1 MTMMRGV
8 FTVGFWTL
16 VSRVMGFL
24 RDVLIA
30 GALGASPV
38 AEAFFLAFSLPNL
51 FRRFFA
57 EGAFNIAF
65 VPMFSKKLASD
76 DGPLS
81 FARDALSMLALVLIV
96 LNALA
101 MLLMPYL
108 VWAMASGFVGDARF
122 DLTVLFGRIAFPYI
136 LFISLAALISGV
148 LNAAGRFVAA
158 AAAPVLLNIC
168 FILALFAAQWLG
180 WDIGLTLAWSVPLAG
195 IAQLAVLWVA
205 ALWAGFRLLPR
216 WPKMTPELKRLAIIA
231 APAAL
236 AGGVVQ
242 VNLLVGRQIAS
253 YFEGANAWLYYAD
266 RLYQLPLGVVGVAI
280 GVVLLPELSRRLRIG
295 DKVGGQEAFN
305 RAAELS
311 LLLTIPCTVALV
323 VIPSALVSVLF
334 ERGAFVAS
342 DTQATALATAIY
354 GLGLPAFVL
363 QKLYQ
368 PVFFAREDTRSPFY
382 FALVALVVNAV
393 VAIGLSRYIGF
404 TAAAY
409 GATCAGWAMLAC
421 LWWGAQRF
429 GPAASWDAQ
438 LRKRSVRI
446 LIASLAMGV
455 VVWVTAGALEP
466 VLRMDGLR
474 LLGLVVILLV
484 AVVSYSLAGRLLGAF
499 SLAELRQMIRRR
511 AD

>member
-1 MTMMRGV
+1 M
-8 FTVGFWTL
+8 
-16 VSRVMGFL
+16 
-24 RDVLIA
+24 
-30 GALGASPV
+30 
-38 AEAFFLAFSLPNL
+38 
-51 FRRFFA
+51 
-57 EGAFNIAF
+57 
-65 VPMFSKKLASD
+65 
-76 DGPLS
+76 
-81 FARDALSMLALVLIV
+81 
-96 LNALA
+96 
-101 MLLMPYL
+101 
-108 VWAMASGFVGDARF
+108 
-122 DLTVLFGRIAFPYI
+122 
-136 LFISLAALISGV
+136 
-148 LNAAGRFVAA
+148 
-158 AAAPVLLNIC
+158 
-168 FILALFAAQWLG
+168 
-180 WDIGLTLAWSVPLAG
+180 
-195 IAQLAVLWVA
+195 
-205 ALWAGFRLLPR
+205 
-216 WPKMTPELKRLAIIA
+216 
-231 APAAL
+231 
-236 AGGVVQ
+236 
-242 VNLLVGRQIAS
+242 
-253 YFEGANAWLYYAD
+253 
-266 RLYQLPLGVVGVAI
+266 
-280 GVVLLPELSRRLRIG
+280 
-295 DKVGGQEAFN
+295 GGQEAFN

-438 LRKRSVRI
+438 LRRRSVRI
-446 LIASLAMGV
+446 LLASLGMGV